1 MKKTISLAA
10 LLICSFFVFAQNQLL
25 VQGND
30 KGLYL
35 EHKVVAKENYYSIGR
50 LYNVSPKDIE
60 AFNGLDMKKGLA
72 IGQMIKVPLNAAN
85 FSQTTN
91 NGRAVYY
98 VVGAKEGLYRVSLK
112 NNNVLMTNLRKW
124 NKLTTDKI
132 TPGEKLIVGYL
143 VSNNSNSIVQ
153 DNAEPQVKQ
162 PTVEEKKT
170 EEKKETV
177 VQEPVKEQAK
187 KQEERQYEE
196 KKIEPAMTQTVKQ
209 TSNQVVVTDGNGGYF
224 KPQFELQIKTQPV
237 KSDVTASAGIFKTSS
252 GWQDAKYYALM
263 DNVEPGTIIRVVNPT
278 NSKAIYA
285 KVLGEM
291 SGIRQNQGYDV
302 RISNAGAAALEVS
315 DTDKFI
321 VRVNY

>member
-1 MKKTISLAA
+1 MKKTLSLAA
-10 LLICSFFVFAQNQLL
+10 ILLCSFIVFAQNQLL
-25 VQGND
+25 VQSNN

-60 AFNGLDMKKGLA
+60 SFNGLDMNKGLV
-72 IGQMIKVPLNAAN
+72 IGQMIKVPLNASN
-85 FSQTTN
+85 FSQSTA

-112 NNNVLMTNLRKW
+112 NKNVLMANLRKW
-124 NKLTTDKI
+124 NKLTSDKI

-143 VSNNSNSIVQ
+143 VSNNANSIVQ
-153 DNAEPQVKQ
+153 SNPEPEVKQ
-162 PTVEEKKT
+162 LPVDEKKN

-177 VQEPVKEQAK
+177 VQETVKEEPK
-187 KQEERQYEE
+187 KQEEKQPEE
-196 KKIEPAMTQTVKQ
+196 KKVEPAITQPVKQ
-209 TSNQVVVTDGNGGYF
+209 TASQVAVTDGNGGYF
-224 KPQFELQIKTQPV
+224 KPQFELQIKTQPA

-263 DNVEPGTIIRVVNPT
+263 DNVEPGTIIKVVNPT

-302 RISNAGAAALEVS
+302 RISNAAASALDVS
-315 DTDKFI
+315 DTEKFI